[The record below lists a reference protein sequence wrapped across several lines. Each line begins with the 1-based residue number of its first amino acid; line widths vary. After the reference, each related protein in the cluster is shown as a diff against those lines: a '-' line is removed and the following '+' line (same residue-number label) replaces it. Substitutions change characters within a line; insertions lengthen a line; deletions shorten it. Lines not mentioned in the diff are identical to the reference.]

1 VAFEAD
7 RRGFTGTI
15 PSFGVDL
22 AVVAGLAGLADLA
35 GLAVL
40 ADFAAFLGFA
50 AFAGFTAFA
59 ALLEGLVFAELAVFF
74 TISGEVSDFTNYLD
88 LHCGVEFCFEAS
100 DSN

>member
-22 AVVAGLAGLADLA
+22 AVVAGLAGLAELA

-50 AFAGFTAFA
+50 AFAGFT

-88 LHCGVEFCFEAS
+88 LHCGVEFVLRHLIATKT
-100 DSN
+100 